1 MKQKFAVIGHPI
13 GHSLSP
19 DMHNASFKEL
29 GIDGSYQKIEIK
41 EEELGEFMKKAKNEF
56 SGLNVTIPHK
66 VAVMD
71 YLDGLDKSAKAAG
84 AVNTVHF
91 SKSGAI
97 GYNTDGM
104 GAIDALEKAF
114 KSKKILHGGSGE
126 SAKCKKFLHGVED
139 AAGGT
144 IKGKNFLH
152 GGEDAAG
159 GTIKGKKILLI
170 GAGGAAKGIASEAIM
185 RGALLTIC
193 NRTKEKA
200 EKLAR
205 DVGKAGVVAFD
216 EKAVTRAVKD
226 SDIVINATSMGMEPR
241 TDKTPLTKEQM
252 RPGLTVMDI
261 VYNPLKTQL
270 LKEAEGAGAIIIS
283 GVDMF
288 VFQGAEAEKI
298 WLGVEPPVETMRKTV
313 MEILND

>member
-126 SAKCKKFLHGVED
+126 SAKCKKFLHGV
-139 AAGGT
+139 
-144 IKGKNFLH
+144 
-152 GGEDAAG
+152 EDAAG